1 MKEIVKLSKETYKE
15 LGKLSFNLSL
25 LIAGTV
31 VVSPM
36 VKGKI
41 EKMTVVAG
49 ILIALLF
56 LLFGVILMGRGSRE

>member
-56 LLFGVILMGRGSRE
+56 LLFGVILMERGSRE

>member
-1 MKEIVKLSKETYKE
+1 MKLSKETYKE

-25 LIAGTV
+25 LITGTV
-31 VVSPM
+31 VVSPI
-36 VKGKI
+36 VRGRI

-56 LLFGVILMGRGSRE
+56 LLFGIILMERGSKE

>member
-1 MKEIVKLSKETYKE
+1 MKLSKETYKE

-25 LIAGTV
+25 LITGTV
-31 VVSPM
+31 VVSPI
-36 VKGKI
+36 VRGRI

-56 LLFGVILMGRGSRE
+56 LLFGVILMERGSKE